1 MRGPAARVYLKIV
14 RSTSPRKRLRPTRA
28 YIRPGGRVTSRNRIK
43 TYVRGFDDVLNG
55 GIPEGYVVL
64 VSGAP
69 GTMKSSL
76 TYSILYQNALQESRK
91 SAYFTLEQG
100 KDLIL
105 EHMASMAMADPR
117 AAEQIVTLD
126 MGNIRKNLSYLQ
138 GRGTWLELFKMY
150 CKNVMKADLD
160 VLQERDEGRSGFG
173 PRGRLARRPRDDG
186 EDARPPDRTLLPLR
200 VAARPRPLDVPD
212 LGETPRPRGRR
223 LVARRGIPGGWDLGP
238 RDAFDV
244 RSVRTTSPA
253 GREDARHEARYGVLR
268 VLVRRRVVRGDT
280 GRQRD
285 GVG

>member
-1 MRGPAARVYLKIV
+1 MG
-14 RSTSPRKRLRPTRA
+14 A
-28 YIRPGGRVTSRNRIK
+28 YIRPGGRVTSRNRVK

-126 MGNIRKNLSYLQ
+126 MGNIRKNLNYLQ

-150 CKNVMKADLD
+150 CRNVMKADPVSVLVVDSLD
-160 VLQERDEGRSGFG
+160 VLETMAKMQDRRSELYFLFEWLRDLGTGGSSPEEAY
-173 PRGRLARRPRDDG
+173 LADGILALEMHSTSDLFVQRR
-186 EDARPPDRTLLPLR
+186 LR
-200 VAARPRPLDVPD
+200 VVKM
-212 LGETPRPRGRR
+212 RG
-223 LVARRGIPGGWDLGP
+223 
-238 RDAFDV
+238 
-244 RSVRTTSPA
+244 TK
-253 GREDARHEARYGVLR
+253 H
-268 VLVRRRVVRGDT
+268 DT
-280 GRQRD
+280 GYYAFSFED
-285 GVG
+285 GSFEVTRAVSGTA

>member
-1 MRGPAARVYLKIV
+1 MVPLILRQEFSGPGLGHPRERGMYAGHPRVGAAPPAECEERRGDRPTMRGPAARVYLKIV
-14 RSTSPRKRLRPTRA
+14 RSTSRRKRLRPMGA
-28 YIRPGGRVTSRNRIK
+28 YIRPGGRVMSRNRVK

-105 EHMASMAMADPR
+105 EHMASMGMADPR

-138 GRGTWLELFKMY
+138 GRGT
-150 CKNVMKADLD
+150 C
-160 VLQERDEGRSGFG
+160 
-173 PRGRLARRPRDDG
+173 
-186 EDARPPDRTLLPLR
+186 
-200 VAARPRPLDVPD
+200 
-212 LGETPRPRGRR
+212 
-223 LVARRGIPGGWDLGP
+223 
-238 RDAFDV
+238 
-244 RSVRTTSPA
+244 
-253 GREDARHEARYGVLR
+253 
-268 VLVRRRVVRGDT
+268 
-280 GRQRD
+280 
-285 GVG
+285 